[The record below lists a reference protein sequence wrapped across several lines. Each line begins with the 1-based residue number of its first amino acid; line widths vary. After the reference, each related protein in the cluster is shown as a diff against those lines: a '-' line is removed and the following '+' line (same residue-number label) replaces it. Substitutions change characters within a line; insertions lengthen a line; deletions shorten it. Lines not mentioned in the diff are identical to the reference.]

1 MRKRLILGV
10 VAGLLLVTT
19 VITDRVTASA
29 AAGRLTERLRCAAG
43 LSSDP
48 SVSFG
53 GFPFL
58 SQLALGTFDSI
69 RVAADDVPAGRY
81 RVGVEATATGVR
93 LPDGGAVRADSLK
106 ATITIGYDLLR
117 AAGATDGSTPTAVAG
132 LLDEVTADDSGHLLF
147 SATRTLFGRKI
158 PVTVIATPEI
168 SGGELTVR
176 PVEVE
181 VPSAGLRLPATR
193 FGALKQLPSAGLPE
207 LPGGLS
213 WTGVTATPD
222 GLRLSV
228 EGTGL
233 TTDTLAAGSS
243 ARCGS
248 PGGTA

>member
-1 MRKRLILGV
+1 MRKRLLLGA
-10 VAGLLLVTT
+10 VAGLLLVTA
-19 VITDRVTASA
+19 VIADRVTASA

-43 LSSDP
+43 LSSGP

-69 RVAADDVPAGRY
+69 RIAADDVPAGRF

-117 AAGATDGSTPTAVAG
+117 TAVATDGSTPAAAG
-132 LLDEVTADDSGHLLF
+132 LLDRVTADDSGHLLF
-147 SATRTLFGRKI
+147 SATRTLFGQEI
-158 PVTVIATPEI
+158 PVTVMATPEI
-168 SGGELTVR
+168 SGGELTVQ

-181 VPSAGLRLPATR
+181 VPSIGLRLPATR
-193 FGALKQLPSAGLPE
+193 FAGQKQLPSAGLPE
-207 LPGGLS
+207 LPAGLS